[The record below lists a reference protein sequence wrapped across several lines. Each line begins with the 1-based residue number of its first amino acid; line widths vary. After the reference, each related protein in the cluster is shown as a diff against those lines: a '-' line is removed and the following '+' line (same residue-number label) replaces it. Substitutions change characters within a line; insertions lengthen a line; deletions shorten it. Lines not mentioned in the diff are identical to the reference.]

1 MGLISESKGKIS
13 NQTAFRC
20 PGHEDD
26 EAIPDAVNDK
36 VFEMLRM
43 DSDVALEI
51 QLGWKSFLDG
61 AESREAAGE
70 AIYGAFFN
78 AAGGSLQ
85 SLFKTPRAAMSMH
98 ILNGLSSIV
107 MALSDPKR
115 LKNIVE
121 TLGIRHLDLKVN
133 GPRVNIIRNAIVNM
147 LVTEMGARLSQKAID
162 GFVTMLNYVGGAF
175 IYIRRDFADSLTL
188 FQATRKEDEVQEQG
202 GVTSDSDEQTV
213 DQTEGTVKEVAT
225 GTWWQQLPDALND
238 KVFEELRMDPDV
250 AFEIQL
256 GWKSFL
262 DGAESR
268 EAAGAAIYGAIFD
281 AMPPLQNLFKTP
293 RAAMSM
299 HILNGL
305 SSIIGK
311 LSNPKDLKGIV
322 ETLGTRHLD
331 LKVNGLGVIM
341 IRNAIV
347 NKLMTEMGE
356 RLSPK
361 AIDGFNTMLNYVGG
375 AFIYIHRE
383 FADRLT
389 LIRATRKEDENFD
402 DEGDRAA
409 EGTEP
414 QGFMGT

>member
-1 MGLISESKGKIS
+1 
-13 NQTAFRC
+13 
-20 PGHEDD
+20 
-26 EAIPDAVNDK
+26 
-36 VFEMLRM
+36 
-43 DSDVALEI
+43 
-51 QLGWKSFLDG
+51 
-61 AESREAAGE
+61 
-70 AIYGAFFN
+70 
-78 AAGGSLQ
+78 
-85 SLFKTPRAAMSMH
+85 
-98 ILNGLSSIV
+98 
-107 MALSDPKR
+107 
-115 LKNIVE
+115 
-121 TLGIRHLDLKVN
+121 
-133 GPRVNIIRNAIVNM
+133 
-147 LVTEMGARLSQKAID
+147 
-162 GFVTMLNYVGGAF
+162 
-175 IYIRRDFADSLTL
+175 LTL

-213 DQTEGTVKEVAT
+213 EQTEVAAEEVAT

-238 KVFEELRMDPDV
+238 KVFEELKLDADV
-250 AFEIQL
+250 ASEIQL

-361 AIDGFNTMLNYVGG
+361 AINGFVTMLNYVGG

-389 LIRATRKEDENFD
+389 LIRATREEDPTPKPTVQPTPEPTPPETTPQPTPDPMPEPTPQPTPETIADPTPEDKGDQHVLGREN
-402 DEGDRAA
+402 R
-409 EGTEP
+409 
-414 QGFMGT
+414 